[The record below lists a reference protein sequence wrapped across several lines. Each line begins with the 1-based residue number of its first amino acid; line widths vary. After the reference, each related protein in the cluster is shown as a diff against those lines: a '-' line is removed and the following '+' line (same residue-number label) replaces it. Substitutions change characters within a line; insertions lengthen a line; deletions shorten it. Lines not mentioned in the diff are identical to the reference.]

1 MQLKEIWNKYKA
13 YMVAGAVALAY
24 LIGIKKGKTNEK
36 ARQTKT
42 VLQNVQRA
50 NKARDSVA
58 NNPDVVQRLHKKY
71 NRR

>member
-1 MQLKEIWNKYKA
+1 MCIKEYWNKYKA
-13 YMVAGAVALAY
+13 YIVAGAVALAY
-24 LIGIKKGKTNEK
+24 LFGIKKGKTNEK

>member
-1 MQLKEIWNKYKA
+1 MRIKEYWNKNKA
-13 YMVAGAVALAY
+13 YIVAGAVALAY

-50 NKARDSVA
+50 NKARNSVA

>member
-1 MQLKEIWNKYKA
+1 MRIKEYWNKNKA
-13 YMVAGAVALAY
+13 YIVAGAVALAY

>member
-1 MQLKEIWNKYKA
+1 MRIKEYWNKYKA
-13 YMVAGAVALAY
+13 YIIASAVALAY

-42 VLQNVQRA
+42 VLQNIQRA

>member
-1 MQLKEIWNKYKA
+1 MRIKEYWNKYKA
-13 YMVAGAVALAY
+13 YIVAGAVVLAY
-24 LIGIKKGKTNEK
+24 LISIKKGKTNEK

>member
-1 MQLKEIWNKYKA
+1 MQLKEIWKKYKA
-13 YMVAGAVALAY
+13 YIVAGAVTLAY

-36 ARQTKT
+36 TRQTKT

>member
-1 MQLKEIWNKYKA
+1 MRIKEHWNKYKA
-13 YMVAGAVALAY
+13 YIVAGAVVLAY
-24 LIGIKKGKTNEK
+24 LIGIKKGKSNEK

>member
-1 MQLKEIWNKYKA
+1 MRIKEYWNRYKA
-13 YMVAGAVALAY
+13 YIIAGTVALAY

>member
-1 MQLKEIWNKYKA
+1 MRIKEYWNKYKE
-13 YMVAGAVALAY
+13 YIVAGAVALAY
-24 LIGIKKGKTNEK
+24 LFGIKKGKQNEK

-58 NNPDVVQRLHKKY
+58 NNLDVVQRLHKKY

>member
-1 MQLKEIWNKYKA
+1 MRIKEYWNKYKA
-13 YMVAGAVALAY
+13 YIIASAVALAY

>member
-1 MQLKEIWNKYKA
+1 MRIKEYWNKYKS
-13 YMVAGAVALAY
+13 YIVAGAVALAY

>member
-1 MQLKEIWNKYKA
+1 MRIKEYWNKYKA
-13 YMVAGAVALAY
+13 YIVAGAVALAY

-58 NNPDVVQRLHKKY
+58 NNPDIVQRLHKKY